1 MDGSV
6 EYFVNYFKT
15 SIMNNVVA
23 ENPCTLSDYYHE
35 LRDCVVDERRDAEK
49 KALFLHNIEKAYKI
63 VGEEIFGM
71 EEERYGD

>member
-6 EYFVNYFKT
+6 EYFVNYFKA

-23 ENPCTLSDYYHE
+23 ENPCTLSDYYQE
-35 LRDCVVDERRDAEK
+35 LRDCVVDERGDAEK

-71 EEERYGD
+71 EEKRYGD